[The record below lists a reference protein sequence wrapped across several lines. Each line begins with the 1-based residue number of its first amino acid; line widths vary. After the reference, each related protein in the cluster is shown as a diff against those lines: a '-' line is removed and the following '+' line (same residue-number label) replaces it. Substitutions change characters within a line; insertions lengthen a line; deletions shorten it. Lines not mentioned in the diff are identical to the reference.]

1 MEDQENGASGAE
13 TVEDTV
19 FLGLDVVEGGVSE
32 DAVVVAQGG
41 EGDTGQVVEGMG
53 IVLHQDDDDGGDNE
67 VPRGRRKSSKEE
79 TAEILKLAVA
89 EYRDEMW
96 SSIIDTSVTCS
107 VSLQQ
112 LVEQTL
118 APEVREKRCDSCGHE
133 TATTTTTLVTLPR
146 VMLLYLKRYK
156 YMGTVGGASLGTGG
170 QTTSRK
176 LTRLVDIPDTV
187 SMEKLVSD
195 NVHVPDP
202 VLSESLDIN
211 NHQMETEEVP
221 EPETVSSS
229 YLLPSTP
236 VKNNCDNPVLPLTYE
251 GLGTPI
257 KF

>member
-1 MEDQENGASGAE
+1 M
-13 TVEDTV
+13 
-19 FLGLDVVEGGVSE
+19 
-32 DAVVVAQGG
+32 AQGG
-41 EGDTGQVVEGMG
+41 EGDTVQVVEGMG

-176 LTRLVDIPDTV
+176 LTRLVDIPNMV
-187 SMEKLVSD
+187 SMVSD

-211 NHQMETEEVP
+211 NHQMETEDVP

-229 YLLPSTP
+229 QLLPSTP

>member
-1 MEDQENGASGAE
+1 M
-13 TVEDTV
+13 
-19 FLGLDVVEGGVSE
+19 
-32 DAVVVAQGG
+32 AQGG
-41 EGDTGQVVEGMG
+41 EGDTVQVVEGMG

-146 VMLLYLKRYK
+146 VMLLYLKSYK

-170 QTTSRK
+170 QTIGWSTSPTWSAWRSWSATMFMFPT
-176 LTRLVDIPDTV
+176 LFSP
-187 SMEKLVSD
+187 
-195 NVHVPDP
+195 
-202 VLSESLDIN
+202 SLW
-211 NHQMETEEVP
+211 T
-221 EPETVSSS
+221 
-229 YLLPSTP
+229 
-236 VKNNCDNPVLPLTYE
+236 
-251 GLGTPI
+251 
-257 KF
+257 

>member
-1 MEDQENGASGAE
+1 MEDQESGASGAE

-41 EGDTGQVVEGMG
+41 EGETGQVVEGMG

-79 TAEILKLAVA
+79 TAERLKLAVA
-89 EYRDEMW
+89 EYRDEMC
-96 SSIIDTSVTCS
+96 SSIVDRSVTCS
-107 VSLQQ
+107 VSPQQ

-118 APEVREKRCDSCGHE
+118 APEVREKRCDSSGHE

-156 YMGTVGGASLGTGG
+156 DMGTVGGASLGTWG

-176 LTRLVDIPDTV
+176 LTRLVDIPDMV

-195 NVHVPDP
+195 NVHVPFPTLFSPSLWTSTTIRWRLKKFQNLRLSP
-202 VLSESLDIN
+202 VLSYC
-211 NHQMETEEVP
+211 H
-221 EPETVSSS
+221 
-229 YLLPSTP
+229 
-236 VKNNCDNPVLPLTYE
+236 
-251 GLGTPI
+251 
-257 KF
+257 